1 MESSPFKVP
10 IKLHHVYLCEIAR
23 DDANKL
29 GPVRYPCSIS
39 VSHLSAFTTH
49 WSEGFKVSSWLFF
62 YPTAFREAAAAAAA
76 VVEPLSNHPALL
88 TNFSFDWTWAE
99 KCIRKSYAGLR
110 PPSSL
115 IRDRVHKSLKHLCP
129 PNKFTMEAEGAV
141 VQEWGFEERMKQA
154 RLRLETLLGI
164 FHHFLSV
171 QGMKPKCCHLHIFLV
186 ESREKSEKHFGE
198 HFKLGMCLF
207 PGLACLALNE
217 IQSLFR
223 QQQIRHN

>member
-1 MESSPFKVP
+1 MFYFCQSSVCLYSTLIRRFQDKLSTFFFFPFTLP
-10 IKLHHVYLCEIAR
+10 LSDEQQQQQQLLSLSASTQLYSQI
-23 DDANKL
+23 
-29 GPVRYPCSIS
+29 
-39 VSHLSAFTTH
+39 SHLIEH
-49 WSEGFKVSSWLFF
+49 GQKK
-62 YPTAFREAAAAAAA
+62 YIKKP
-76 VVEPLSNHPALL
+76 H
-88 TNFSFDWTWAE
+88 
-99 KCIRKSYAGLR
+99 AGLR

-129 PNKFTMEAEGAV
+129 PNKFSAEAEGAV
-141 VQEWGFEERMKQA
+141 AQGWGFEERMKPA
-154 RLRLETLLGI
+154 RLRLETLSGI

-186 ESREKSEKHFGE
+186 ESTEKSEKHFGE

>member
-1 MESSPFKVP
+1 M
-10 IKLHHVYLCEIAR
+10 
-23 DDANKL
+23 
-29 GPVRYPCSIS
+29 
-39 VSHLSAFTTH
+39 
-49 WSEGFKVSSWLFF
+49 
-62 YPTAFREAAAAAAA
+62 
-76 VVEPLSNHPALL
+76 
-88 TNFSFDWTWAE
+88 
-99 KCIRKSYAGLR
+99 GLR

-115 IRDRVHKSLKHLCP
+115 IRDRVHKSLKHLSP
-129 PNKFTMEAEGAV
+129 PNKFIKGAV
-141 VQEWGFEERMKQA
+141 AQGWGFEERMKQA
-154 RLRLETLLGI
+154 CLRLETLTGM

-186 ESREKSEKHFGE
+186 ESGEKREKHFGE